1 MTENQ
6 VEKVSSAIEL
16 EASYWVLKVSMS
28 DGSIGEVKKWYD
40 PDSNDK
46 NGEELEGAPT
56 VAEVISLTKKY
67 KKALKFTFAAYGPKG
82 IKRLRFVSFDPPRN
96 GESDGG
102 SDLAN
107 ICDSLAMVVKAQ
119 GEETVNV
126 LKAARGIME
135 ESTKQV
141 ERFGTF
147 TEQVV
152 AKQLDYE
159 RLKHEYE
166 VEKSE
171 SETEDKINKEMML
184 MQLQT
189 ELESAKEKGSI
200 GGQLVQAL
208 LQEPEKL
215 QMLIAMGVDTVDK
228 VGDLVKLKL
237 GVDS

>member
-6 VEKVSSAIEL
+6 IEKISTAIEL
-16 EASYWVLKVSMS
+16 DASYWVLKVTLS
-28 DGSIGEVKKWYD
+28 DGGVSEVKKWYD
-40 PDSNDK
+40 VDSNEQ
-46 NGEELEGAPT
+46 NGEINEGAPT

-82 IKRLRFVSFDPPRN
+82 VKRLRFVSFDPPN
-96 GESDGG
+96 NKDTDQG
-102 SDLAN
+102 SELAN

-147 TEQVV
+147 TEKVV

-166 VEKSE
+166 IEKQDA
-171 SETEDKINKEMML
+171 ETNDKIHKELML

-208 LQEPEKL
+208 LEEPQKL

-237 GVDS
+237 GAE